1 MRTLLTPLL
10 LLGAAFL
17 QAQAP
22 GGMLTAE
29 QAVAI
34 ALENNHAVRIAK
46 LDARSVEVANTAG
59 NAGMLPTLSANGSY
73 AMDNSATKQTFFSG
87 EVREADNADSKVLN
101 GALAL
106 NWTVFDG
113 FTMFAAKE
121 RLEAMEAMGKVE
133 LRQQLETTAY
143 NVLTGYYM
151 AVQVKQ
157 ALAAQRDLIQTS
169 VERLQIAET
178 GARIGT
184 ISGVALVQA
193 RLDLSADSAAILDLE
208 QQLALSYNRLNTLL
222 GRPSATP
229 VEVAGD
235 IPPAA
240 ALDLAVIRQEAIT
253 GNAALQRQ
261 RQAEQISNLRVN
273 ELRGALFPRLDVY
286 GNYAYSNSTSS
297 VGFLQ
302 SNTALGPNYGV
313 RISAPIFQ
321 GQRNSKAV
329 QVAKIASEQARIGTD
344 QAQLEL
350 EQQVL
355 DAWTAYDLA
364 NRRVAMGQRDL
375 EGMRSLVDVALESY
389 RLGML
394 TAVELRDVQQSL
406 LDAENR
412 VLLAQFEAKSAEL
425 LLRLLAGK
433 LM

>member
-1 MRTLLTPLL
+1 MRTLLTPFL

-394 TAVELRDVQQSL
+394 
-406 LDAENR
+406 
-412 VLLAQFEAKSAEL
+412 
-425 LLRLLAGK
+425 
-433 LM
+433 

>member
-46 LDARSVEVANTAG
+46 LDARSAEVANTAG

-433 LM
+433 LL

>member
-1 MRTLLTPLL
+1 
-10 LLGAAFL
+10 
-17 QAQAP
+17 
-22 GGMLTAE
+22 
-29 QAVAI
+29 
-34 ALENNHAVRIAK
+34 
-46 LDARSVEVANTAG
+46 
-59 NAGMLPTLSANGSY
+59 
-73 AMDNSATKQTFFSG
+73 
-87 EVREADNADSKVLN
+87 
-101 GALAL
+101 
-106 NWTVFDG
+106 
-113 FTMFAAKE
+113 
-121 RLEAMEAMGKVE
+121 
-133 LRQQLETTAY
+133 
-143 NVLTGYYM
+143 
-151 AVQVKQ
+151 
-157 ALAAQRDLIQTS
+157 
-169 VERLQIAET
+169 
-178 GARIGT
+178 
-184 ISGVALVQA
+184 
-193 RLDLSADSAAILDLE
+193 
-208 QQLALSYNRLNTLL
+208 
-222 GRPSATP
+222 
-229 VEVAGD
+229 
-235 IPPAA
+235 
-240 ALDLAVIRQEAIT
+240 DLAVIRQEAIT

-425 LLRLLAGK
+425 LLRLLAPDHEPPPCLATAFFGRS
-433 LM
+433 LPDRGRGAWPGGPHLRATAAAQAH

>member
-1 MRTLLTPLL
+1 MRTLLTPFL

-433 LM
+433 LL

>member
-1 MRTLLTPLL
+1 MRTLLTPFL